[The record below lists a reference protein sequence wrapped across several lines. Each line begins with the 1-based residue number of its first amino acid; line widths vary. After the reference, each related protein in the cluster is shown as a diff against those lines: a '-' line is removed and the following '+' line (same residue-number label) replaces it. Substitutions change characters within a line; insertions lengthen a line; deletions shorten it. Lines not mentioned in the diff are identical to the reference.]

1 MKKKKLIYLVVAM
14 MVVLAL
20 VGCGDKKKSDKDT
33 TGKNT
38 KKSQY
43 EGMTIKQLLEE
54 EKLEISGAGIFN
66 GTYSVDFSDGDLLY
80 LYGEINLS
88 DEQKS
93 KFENEL
99 DHKTYKSYISNN
111 LLDCK
116 ISNCIEQYMISNKK
130 DLNSLAEKG
139 KAEKREEM
147 TGRSLL
153 DLAKDG
159 YTYDSDVGSGDEYI
173 ITLSDKNNNEWY
185 IVTDVT
191 STEFEGGRSRA
202 WKDRWGDDDDDEN
215 EGETFTDENGY
226 KWTVRD
232 HEEEKSYELDED
244 VFSEK
249 DERLKDVK
257 VQEAYIIK

>member
-1 MKKKKLIYLVVAM
+1 MKKKKLIYLLVAM
-14 MVVLAL
+14 MAVLAL
-20 VGCGDKKKSDKDT
+20 VGCGDKKKTDKDT
-33 TGKNT
+33 TDKNI

-54 EKLEISGAGIFN
+54 EKLEITGAGIFN

-80 LYGEINLS
+80 LYGEIKLN

-111 LLDCK
+111 LLECK
-116 ISNCIEQYMISNKK
+116 ISNCIEQYMISNKEE
-130 DLNSLAEKG
+130 LYSLVEKG
-139 KAEKREEM
+139 KAEKREELA
-147 TGRSLL
+147 GKSLL
-153 DLAKDG
+153 DFAKEG

-173 ITLSDKNNNEWY
+173 ITLSDKNYNEWY

-191 STEFEGGRSRA
+191 GTEFEGGRSRA
-202 WKDRWGDDDDDEN
+202 WKDFFDDDDDED

-232 HEEEKSYELDED
+232 HDEEEKSYELDED
-244 VFSEK
+244 VFNDK

-257 VQEAYIIK
+257 VQEAYKMK